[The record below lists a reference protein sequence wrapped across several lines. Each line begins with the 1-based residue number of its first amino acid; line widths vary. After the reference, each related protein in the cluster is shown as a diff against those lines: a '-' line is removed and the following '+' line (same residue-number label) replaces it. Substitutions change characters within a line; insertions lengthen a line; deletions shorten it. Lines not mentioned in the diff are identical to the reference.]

1 RIRGVELNGW
11 VDITN
16 DLNLSANG
24 TILDGKDMTTGLD
37 LYKTPE
43 HLFNAKLEWQTLDT
57 LSTRVG
63 WNYVGSQIIPVPRKT
78 GTTYERSEGYHT
90 FDLGFVWNAMPQLD
104 VKTGLNNLT
113 NTKRDQVA
121 TYADLILEGRTVYAG
136 LEYKL

>member
-1 RIRGVELNGW
+1 
-11 VDITN
+11 
-16 DLNLSANG
+16 
-24 TILDGKDMTTGLD
+24 MTTGQD

-63 WNYVGSQIIPVPRKT
+63 WNYVGSQTIPVPRMT
-78 GTTYERSEGYHT
+78 GATYERSEGYHT
-90 FDLGFVWNAMPQLD
+90 FDLGFVWNAMPRLD
-104 VKTGLNNLT
+104 VKTGLNNLI

-121 TYADLILEGRTVYAG
+121 TDADLILEGRTVYAG